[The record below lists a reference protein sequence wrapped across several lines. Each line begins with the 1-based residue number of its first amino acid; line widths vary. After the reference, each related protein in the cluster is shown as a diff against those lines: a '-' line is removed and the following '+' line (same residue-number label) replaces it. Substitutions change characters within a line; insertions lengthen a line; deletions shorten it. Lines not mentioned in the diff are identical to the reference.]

1 MLQFGRSSPDQIISR
16 AKHPRLCELAVSLAS
31 SSVGMDGKSSAA
43 SRSNSVLVSTLPL
56 SENLANRRA
65 RAVGDLRA
73 VMEKVSS
80 VSCALLLG
88 GSADGALVG
97 GCADGALAGGCA
109 TAGSDI
115 LELKT

>member
-1 MLQFGRSSPDQIISR
+1 
-16 AKHPRLCELAVSLAS
+16 
-31 SSVGMDGKSSAA
+31 MDGKSSAA